1 MISRQLKFKTMNLFY
16 TRLKAIKIAFI
27 NKVLEDKISAVLLFC
42 CFSINSYSQTSS
54 VWIQKCFKEY
64 KIKEHS
70 VLTFNFDDTECS
82 KTYVAVD
89 SMNRTFIFNDCKNK
103 IELDTFFQQ
112 KGHSFNKNGNVI
124 IGVNKRF
131 YYILYGEI
139 LNLHYKPVIIE
150 KDKFDSLEYLQSGN
164 FIGYKGT
171 EKWILDIDNIKSD
184 LNNYK
189 KINFIG
195 SQFFIFNGGLIA
207 PIELNN
213 TVKFRYIQFS
223 DRLTYDTLTGDNLP
237 DPNYKY
243 LQPDMKFEADSILI
257 YPDDFHETALIKNNG
272 ILQIYSFCKDTV
284 IESII
289 EKYYQAPIYDYPI
302 IITKSH
308 VSYGGCEWK
317 KLAIKNVISI
327 EFEDYG
333 DLLYGFARTNTN
345 EIYKIDFWEGT
356 FSKK

>member
-27 NKVLEDKISAVLLFC
+27 NKVLEGTISAVFLFF
-42 CFSINSYSQTSS
+42 CFSINIYSQTSS
-54 VWIQKCFKEY
+54 VWIEKCFKEY
-64 KIKEHS
+64 KIKEHT
-70 VLTFNFDDTECS
+70 VLTFNFNNTECS

-112 KGHSFNKNGNVI
+112 KGRSNVI

-139 LNLHYKPVIIE
+139 QNLHYKPVIID
-150 KDKFDSLEYLQSGN
+150 KDKFDSLEYLESGN
-164 FIGYKGT
+164 FIGYKGN
-171 EKWILDIDNIKSD
+171 EKWILDIDNIKND
-184 LNNYK
+184 VNNYN
-189 KINFIG
+189 KINFTG
-195 SQFFIFNGGLIA
+195 SQYFIFNGGLIA
-207 PIELNN
+207 LKELNN
-213 TVKFRYIQFS
+213 IVKFRYIQFS
-223 DRLTYDTLTGDNLP
+223 NRVTYDTLTGDNLP
-237 DPNYKY
+237 DPNFKY
-243 LQPDMKFEADSILI
+243 LQPDMKFAADSILI
-257 YPDDFHETALIKNNG
+257 YPSIFHETALIKNNG

-284 IESII
+284 IESVI

-308 VSYGGCEWK
+308 VSYGGCDWK

-327 EFEDYG
+327 EFEEDG
-333 DLLYGFARTNTN
+333 DFLYGLARTNTN

>member
-1 MISRQLKFKTMNLFY
+1 
-16 TRLKAIKIAFI
+16 
-27 NKVLEDKISAVLLFC
+27 
-42 CFSINSYSQTSS
+42 
-54 VWIQKCFKEY
+54 
-64 KIKEHS
+64 
-70 VLTFNFDDTECS
+70 
-82 KTYVAVD
+82 
-89 SMNRTFIFNDCKNK
+89 MNRTFIFNDCENK

-112 KGHSFNKNGNVI
+112 KGRSNDI

-131 YYILYGEI
+131 YYILYGAYF
-139 LNLHYKPVIIE
+139 NLHYKPVIIE
-150 KDKFDSLEYLQSGN
+150 KDKFDSLEYLEFGN
-164 FIGYKGT
+164 FIGYKGN
-171 EKWILDIDNIKSD
+171 EKWILDIDNIKND
-184 LNNYK
+184 VNNYN

-195 SQFFIFNGGLIA
+195 SQYFIFNGGLIA
-207 PIELNN
+207 PSELNN
-213 TVKFRYIQFS
+213 IVKFRYIQFS
-223 DRLTYDTLTGDNLP
+223 NLLSYDTLTGDNLP
-237 DPNYKY
+237 DPNFKY

-257 YPDDFHETALIKNNG
+257 YPFSNQTALIKNNG

-284 IESII
+284 IESVI

-327 EFEDYG
+327 EFEQYG
-333 DLLYGFARTNTN
+333 DFLFGLARTNTN

>member
-1 MISRQLKFKTMNLFY
+1 MIGRQLKFKTMNIFY

-27 NKVLEDKISAVLLFC
+27 NKALEGKISAFFLFF

-54 VWIQKCFKEY
+54 VWIEKSFKEY
-64 KIKEHS
+64 KIKEHT
-70 VLTFNFDDTECS
+70 VLTFNFNDTECS

-112 KGHSFNKNGNVI
+112 KGHSNVI

-139 LNLHYKPVIIE
+139 VNLHYKPVIIE
-150 KDKFDSLEYLQSGN
+150 KDKFDSLEYLEFGN
-164 FIGYKGT
+164 FIGYKGN
-171 EKWILDIDNIKSD
+171 EKWILNIDNIKND
-184 LNNYK
+184 VNNYN

-195 SQFFIFNGGLIA
+195 SQYFIFNGGLIV
-207 PIELNN
+207 PSELNN
-213 TVKFRYIQFS
+213 IVKFRYIQFS
-223 DRLTYDTLTGDNLP
+223 NLLRYDTLTGDNLP
-237 DPNYKY
+237 DPNFKY

-257 YPDDFHETALIKNNG
+257 YPFSNKTALIKNNG

-284 IESII
+284 IESVI
-289 EKYYQAPIYDYPI
+289 EKYYQAPIYNYPI

-327 EFEDYG
+327 KFEQDG
-333 DLLYGFARTNTN
+333 DFLYGLARTNTN
-345 EIYKIDFWEGT
+345 EIYKIDFWDGT

>member
-1 MISRQLKFKTMNLFY
+1 MISRQLKFKTMNILY
-16 TRLKAIKIAFI
+16 TRLKAIKIASI
-27 NKVLEDKISAVLLFC
+27 NKKALEAKIGIVFLFF

-54 VWIQKCFKEY
+54 VWIEKCFKEY
-64 KIKEHS
+64 KIKEHT
-70 VLTFNFDDTECS
+70 VLTFNFNDTECS

-112 KGHSFNKNGNVI
+112 KGHSNVI

-139 LNLHYKPVIIE
+139 INLHYKPVIIE
-150 KDKFDSLEYLQSGN
+150 KDKFDSLKYLGFGN
-164 FIGYKGT
+164 FIGYKGN
-171 EKWILDIDNIKSD
+171 EKWILDIDNIKND
-184 LNNYK
+184 VNNYN

-195 SQFFIFNGGLIA
+195 SQYFIIHGGLIA
-207 PIELNN
+207 PSELNN
-213 TVKFRYIQFS
+213 IVKFRYIQIS
-223 DRLTYDTLTGDNLP
+223 NLLRYDNLTGDNLP
-237 DPNYKY
+237 DPNFKY

-257 YPDDFHETALIKNNG
+257 YSFSNQTALIKNNG

-284 IESII
+284 IESVI
-289 EKYYQAPIYDYPI
+289 EKYYQAPIYNYPI

-327 EFEDYG
+327 KFEQDG
-333 DLLYGFARTNTN
+333 DFLYGLARTNTN